1 MLEAERH
8 RLILQIVRDR
18 SVVAVPQLVEMLGV
32 SEATARRDINALAD
46 SGRLRRIRGGAEALT
61 PRHEAHLVGVPFEL
75 NKGIGAAQKAAIARA
90 AVELIGEGES
100 IIINGGTTTYAMVE
114 YLRDRPLD
122 ILTNSIPIM
131 TGLLASGQSRVTLT
145 GGTVYR
151 EQNIVLSPYASD
163 VIQHFWARKLF
174 TGCYGLNR
182 FGLMEADPL
191 IVQAEVQLL
200 DRAEE
205 LIVVA
210 DSRKLRQRSSMIVTG
225 LERITT
231 LVTDTGASEQEL
243 EPLRQAGVTI
253 ITAQSATADEGVE
266 VA

>member
-1 MLEAERH
+1 MIACRES
-8 RLILQIVRDR
+8 RDPR
-18 SVVAVPQLVEMLGV
+18 V
-32 SEATARRDINALAD
+32 SCAIEYGWPSARR
-46 SGRLRRIRGGAEALT
+46 
-61 PRHEAHLVGVPFEL
+61 
-75 NKGIGAAQKAAIARA
+75 
-90 AVELIGEGES
+90 
-100 IIINGGTTTYAMVE
+100 TT
-114 YLRDRPLD
+114 
-122 ILTNSIPIM
+122 
-131 TGLLASGQSRVTLT
+131 SRNRVSLP

-151 EQNIVLSPYASD
+151 EQNIVLSPYENDS
-163 VIQHFWARKLF
+163 IEHFWGQQLF
-174 TGCYGLNR
+174 TGCFGLNR

-243 EPLRQAGVTI
+243 EPLRQAGVRI
-253 ITAQSATADEGVE
+253 ITAQSASGALDEGVE